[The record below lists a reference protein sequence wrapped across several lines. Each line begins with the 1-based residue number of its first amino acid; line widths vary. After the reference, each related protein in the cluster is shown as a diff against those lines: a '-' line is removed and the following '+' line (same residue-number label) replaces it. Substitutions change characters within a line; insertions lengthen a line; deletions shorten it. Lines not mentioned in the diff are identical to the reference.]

1 MWCGWKAM
9 WVIEEALAEERRP
22 AVYGERRG
30 EKGVEESVR
39 ERARRVERRKHTI
52 VAELGERLAKVV
64 HVPQLDDVEGGAAS
78 IRLLLSGP
86 LLFQ

>member
-1 MWCGWKAM
+1 
-9 WVIEEALAEERRP
+9 
-22 AVYGERRG
+22 
-30 EKGVEESVR
+30 
-39 ERARRVERRKHTI
+39 VERRKHTI